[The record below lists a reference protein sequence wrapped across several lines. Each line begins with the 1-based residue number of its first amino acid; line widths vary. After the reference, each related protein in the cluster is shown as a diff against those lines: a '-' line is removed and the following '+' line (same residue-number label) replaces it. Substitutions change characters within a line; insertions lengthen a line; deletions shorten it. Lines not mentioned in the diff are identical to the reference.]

1 MATRKKWTDEEDK
14 ILVQAI
20 KANPHN
26 KQQVFRE
33 IAEKTGHTV
42 TSCSSRWYTIL
53 SNPEHKKYISEVC
66 FTMVGVSSKLANRS
80 INRDKVHIVP
90 TKTKKG
96 LWVKIKALLGF

>member
-1 MATRKKWTDEEDK
+1 MTTRKKWTDEEDK

-53 SNPEHKKYISEVC
+53 SNPKSDKYVGCI
-66 FTMVGVSSKLANRS
+66 FTMVGVKSNLNNRT
-80 INRDKVHIVP
+80 ICTEDTHIAP
-90 TKTKKG
+90 AKNKAG
-96 LWVKIKALLGF
+96 LWTKIKALLGL